1 MKIKILSALALLCFL
16 PLAQAQ
22 APQWQEG
29 ETYFAVEPAQPT
41 SVPTGKI
48 EVTEVFSY
56 ACPACNHFYPMMD
69 RLRQVLPAN
78 VVVDYVAAAF
88 NASEDWPVFQRAYYT
103 AKALGIAAKT
113 HDAMFDAVWKSGQL
127 QTVDP
132 QTERLKSPMP
142 TIEDVAEWYH
152 RQTGVSTQQFL
163 AAAHSF
169 GVDMQISQAQAY
181 INACKVGE
189 TPTIIVNGRY
199 RVDGSSA
206 GDFNKMIEEVRWL
219 VAKEAQH

>member
-1 MKIKILSALALLCFL
+1 MKIKILGALALLCFI
-16 PLAQAQ
+16 PLAEAQ

-41 SVPTGKI
+41 SVPAGKI

-169 GVDMQISQAQAY
+169 GVDMQINQAQAY

-219 VAKEAQH
+219 VANQP